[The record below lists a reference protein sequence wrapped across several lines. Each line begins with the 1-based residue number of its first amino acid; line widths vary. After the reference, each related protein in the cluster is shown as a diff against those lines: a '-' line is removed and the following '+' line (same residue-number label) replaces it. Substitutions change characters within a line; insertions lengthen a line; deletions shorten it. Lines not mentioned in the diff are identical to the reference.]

1 MPLDDAY
8 GTAAEYRARVGLTST
23 DDDSDILEQLKS
35 GAREIEGGLGLPLG
49 AFNSSEV
56 NVTRYFNGSGTSR
69 LRLRD
74 DEGLLNAIQ
83 AIDAEGVQV
92 DTDRDGAFATTFDPA
107 TEAWVAAF
115 PFNAS
120 ERSEPWTGIRLLPI
134 SGATASVGEVL
145 TVFPEGIRN
154 VRLIGTW
161 GWAAVPDLIREL
173 NVKVTRD
180 VRDSLT
186 AGPGGEL
193 EMLDSGVV
201 VRGDTWRFWL
211 SARARYSHKI
221 PGTV

>member
-1 MPLDDAY
+1 MALDSAY
-8 GTAAEYRARVGLTST
+8 AAAAQYRARVGLTST
-23 DDDSDILEQLKS
+23 DDDSDILEQLQA
-35 GAREIEGGLGLPLG
+35 GAREIEGNLGLPLG
-49 AFNSSEV
+49 AFNASEAA
-56 NVTRYFNGSGTSR
+56 VTRYFDGSGTSR

-74 DEGLLNAIQ
+74 DEGLVNAIQ
-83 AIDAEGVQV
+83 TIDVEGIQV
-92 DTDRDGAFATTFDPA
+92 DTDRDGAFATTFDPT
-107 TEAWVAAF
+107 TEPWVVPF

-120 ERSEPWTGIRLLPI
+120 ERSEPWNGIRLLPL

-145 TVFPEGIRN
+145 TVFPEGVHN

-173 NVKVTRD
+173 NIKITRD
-180 VRDSLT
+180 IRDSLV

-211 SARARYSHKI
+211 SARRRYSHKL
-221 PGTV
+221 PGTH